1 MYGEMGM
8 KTKVSGWMKALL
20 VGVLLVALVSG
31 GVAYRYL
38 TAEPLQLVVE
48 ASQDEEAPAVMRWA
62 AVQGL
67 QWRSPTAEE
76 IASLNRE
83 AGARYLLELPDP
95 QDASALLRHD
105 LDHGLD
111 LNSRDAQSGLTALQ
125 GAAIANEPA
134 QVALL
139 LGLGAD
145 PQVADSEGRTALMLV
160 QLSQTNRPD
169 VDYRQMLALLSPKT

>member
-1 MYGEMGM
+1 M

-48 ASQDEEAPAVMRWA
+48 ASQDEAPAVMRWA

-95 QDASALLRHD
+95 QDASALLRHY

-139 LGLGAD
+139 LELGAD
-145 PQVADSEGRTALMLV
+145 PHVADSEGRTALMLV

-169 VDYRQMLALLSPKT
+169 VDYRQTLALLSPKT

>member
-1 MYGEMGM
+1 M
-8 KTKVSGWMKALL
+8 KTKVLNWTK
-20 VGVLLVALVSG
+20 VLLASLLLLALAAG
-31 GVAYRYL
+31 GAAYRYL
-38 TAEPLQLVVE
+38 TADPLQLVVE
-48 ASQDEEAPAVMRWA
+48 ASIDELPAVMRWA
-62 AVQGL
+62 ALQGL
-67 QWRSPTAEE
+67 HWRSPTAEE

-83 AGARYLLELPDP
+83 AGARYLLALPDP
-95 QDASALLRHD
+95 QDASALLRHY

-139 LGLGAD
+139 LELGAD

-169 VDYRQMLALLSPKT
+169 VDYRKTLALLSPKT